1 MGNVKGWAAAPTDTD
16 GKGTDA
22 IVQNPQEN
30 LGEAS
35 ASDRTEI
42 SGKVMIY
49 LYSAAGYLT
58 GLYFIKPDIDA
69 STLIRTAFLIHF
81 LDAILCRLI
90 ASHSGRNKNLW
101 TVAGLLL
108 GIWALG
114 PLFLFAGKFRKRQ
127 GT

>member
-1 MGNVKGWAAAPTDTD
+1 MAPTEQS

-22 IVQNPQEN
+22 IVQNPREN

-35 ASDRTEI
+35 ASDRAKI
-42 SGKVMIY
+42 SGKVMID

-58 GLYFIKPDIDA
+58 GLYFIKPDIDP

-101 TVAGLLL
+101 TVAGLIL

-114 PLFLFAGKFRKRQ
+114 SLFLFSGKFRKGQ
-127 GT
+127 GA